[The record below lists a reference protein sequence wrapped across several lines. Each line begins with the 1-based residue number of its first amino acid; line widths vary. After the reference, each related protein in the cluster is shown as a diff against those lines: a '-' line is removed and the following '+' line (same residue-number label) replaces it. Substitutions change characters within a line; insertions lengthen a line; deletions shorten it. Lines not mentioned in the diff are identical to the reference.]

1 MQSKNERRKSAL
13 VRRTNDLKVY
23 IKAQDNP
30 IYKLPVHHTNIYN
43 SSLKRIIK
51 ICQTD
56 IDNLKNKLNIS

>member
-23 IKAQDNP
+23 IKGQDNP
-30 IYKLPVHHTNIYN
+30 NWDQTN
-43 SSLKRIIK
+43 LKRIIK